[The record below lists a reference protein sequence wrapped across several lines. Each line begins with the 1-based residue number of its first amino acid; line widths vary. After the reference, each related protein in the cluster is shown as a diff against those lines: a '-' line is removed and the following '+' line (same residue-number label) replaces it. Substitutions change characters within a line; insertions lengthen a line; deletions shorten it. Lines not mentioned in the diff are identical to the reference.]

1 MANSVTME
9 DLEEVIGSTY
19 QDGELETHVI
29 SNTGKNDTMDKNDKI
44 DDNNKDEEKI
54 ESRDEHN
61 EGKEKSETVT
71 EKWPPKL
78 GEHIAVNF
86 DDGFYI
92 GEVINIIAGETV
104 NVRYMEPKRILTAST
119 EEDTRKYWI
128 WSYPQEIF
136 PTKR

>member
-1 MANSVTME
+1 MASSVTME

-19 QDGELETHVI
+19 QDGKLETHVV
-29 SNTGKNDTMDKNDKI
+29 SNTGKNDKI

-61 EGKEKSETVT
+61 EEKEKSETVT

-86 DDGFYI
+86 DS
-92 GEVINIIAGETV
+92 
-104 NVRYMEPKRILTAST
+104 RLLILLMVKQSMLATWNPR
-119 EEDTRKYWI
+119 E
-128 WSYPQEIF
+128 F
-136 PTKR
+136 